1 MVIFLEEPGA
11 KTEEDESANHQNPRE
26 ENLEECKEIKME
38 SEYPDTSKCK
48 EGEQQIVEDYKLD
61 QHGIGG
67 HPCDQ
72 CEYVGSRIQ
81 HLEQHKWDQHGIGGH
96 PCDQCEYVGA
106 ELKHLEQHKLDKH
119 GIGGHPWDQE
129 GYVGAELKHLEQH
142 KWDKHCI
149 QGHPCDQGGYVG
161 AELKHLKQHKLDKH
175 GIQGHPCD
183 QCGYVG
189 AELKHLE
196 QHKRDKHGTGVDPCD
211 EYNYVGAE
219 LYKPNYSIGLYPYRL
234 RNLLGAIQ
242 KMLKI
247 YRGHECN
254 QCNYIGAELQDLK
267 QHQLDKHGIGGHQ
280 CNQCGYVGS
289 KFQLLGHYK
298 SAHKFENKR
307 KDMDQTGVHAK
318 RIKEDVENI
327 VKLEKQE
334 GFIKQ
339 EVYVKSEPN
348 I

>member
-1 MVIFLEEPGA
+1 MVIFIEEPGA
-11 KTEEDESANHQNPRE
+11 KTEDESANHQNPRE
-26 ENLEECKEIKME
+26 ENLEECKKIKTE

-61 QHGIGG
+61 QHGIGR

-81 HLEQHKWDQHGIGGH
+81 HLEQHKRDKHCFQGH
-96 PCDQCEYVGA
+96 PCDQCDYVGFRI
-106 ELKHLEQHKLDKH
+106 Q
-119 GIGGHPWDQE
+119 
-129 GYVGAELKHLEQH
+129 HLEQH
-142 KWDKHCI
+142 KW
-149 QGHPCDQGGYVG
+149 
-161 AELKHLKQHKLDKH
+161 DKH

-219 LYKPNYSIGLYPYRL
+219 LYKSNYYNYSIGWYPYRL
-234 RNLLGAIQ
+234 RNLLGTIQ
-242 KMLKI
+242 KMLMI

-254 QCNYIGAELQDLK
+254 QCNYTGAELQDLK

-289 KFQLLGHYK
+289 KFQLLCHYK

-339 EVYVKSEPN
+339 EVYVKSEPD

>member
-1 MVIFLEEPGA
+1 M
-11 KTEEDESANHQNPRE
+11 
-26 ENLEECKEIKME
+26 
-38 SEYPDTSKCK
+38 
-48 EGEQQIVEDYKLD
+48 
-61 QHGIGG
+61 
-67 HPCDQ
+67 
-72 CEYVGSRIQ
+72 
-81 HLEQHKWDQHGIGGH
+81 
-96 PCDQCEYVGA
+96 
-106 ELKHLEQHKLDKH
+106 
-119 GIGGHPWDQE
+119 
-129 GYVGAELKHLEQH
+129 
-142 KWDKHCI
+142 
-149 QGHPCDQGGYVG
+149 
-161 AELKHLKQHKLDKH
+161 KHLKQHKLDKH

-219 LYKPNYSIGLYPYRL
+219 LYKPNYSIGWYPYRL

-339 EVYVKSEPN
+339 EVYVKSEPD